1 MKKRWISVILMFA
14 LIAGYIIF
22 LHFYEK
28 EDTNEAPQIT
38 FEETHLELSVGDDSS
53 RLMEGVRATDKE
65 DGDLTSEIIIDS
77 ISAFD
82 SKKNRTVR
90 YVVFDR
96 ENKATQATRTISYV
110 DYQGP
115 KIFLNDSLVQD
126 TISVTKINKMVE
138 AVSCVD
144 GDISNN
150 VEVNIGKLQDN
161 EVVLKIHTYDSTGTE
176 SNLSVVLE
184 YDRNTYPV
192 KICLQEY
199 ILYVPAG
206 EIYDFK
212 QNVKE
217 ILLGNQVISKYNEM
231 IQIEGEVD
239 FNTPGI
245 YEVYYGLSEEAENIA
260 RAKGIVVVE

>member
-1 MKKRWISVILMFA
+1 MKKRWISIILMFV
-14 LIAGYIIF
+14 LIAGYIAF
-22 LHFYEK
+22 LYYYEK
-28 EDTNEAPQIT
+28 EDTNEAPQII
-38 FEETHLELSVGDDSS
+38 FEETHLELSVSDDSS
-53 RLMEGVRATDKE
+53 RLMEGVRAIDKE
-65 DGDLTSEIIIDS
+65 DGELTSEVMIDS

-82 SKKNRTVR
+82 GKKNRTVR
-90 YVVFDR
+90 YVVFDK
-96 ENKATQATRTISYV
+96 ENKATQASRTISYV
-110 DYQGP
+110 DYQPP
-115 KIFLNDSLVQD
+115 KILIKDSLTQS
-126 TISVTKINKMVE
+126 TISVAKINKMME

-192 KICLQEY
+192 KIRLREY
-199 ILYVPAG
+199 ALYVPAG
-206 EIYDFK
+206 EIYDLK
-212 QNVKE
+212 QNVQE

-245 YEVYYGLSEEAENIA
+245 YEVYYVLSEEAENIA
-260 RAKGIVVVE
+260 RTKGIVVVE

>member
-1 MKKRWISVILMFA
+1 MRKRWISILLMFA
-14 LIAGYIIF
+14 LIVGYILF
-22 LHFYEK
+22 LYYYET
-28 EDTNEAPQIT
+28 EDINEAPQII
-38 FEETHLELSVGDDSS
+38 FEETHVELSVNDDSS

-65 DGDLTSEIIIDS
+65 DGDLTSEVILDS

-90 YVVFDR
+90 YVVFDK

-110 DYQGP
+110 DYQVP

-126 TISVTKINKMVE
+126 IISVSKINKMVG

-184 YDRNTYPV
+184 YDKNTYPV

-206 EIYDFK
+206 ETYDFK

-217 ILLGNQVISKYNEM
+217 ILHGNQVISKYNEM
-231 IQIEGEVD
+231 IRIEGEVD

-245 YEVYYGLSEEAENIA
+245 YEVYYALSEEADNMA
-260 RAKGIVVVE
+260 RTKGIVVVE

>member
-1 MKKRWISVILMFA
+1 MRYSIGDVSRVLGITTSA
-14 LIAGYIIF
+14 

-28 EDTNEAPQIT
+28 EDTNKAPQIT
-38 FEETHLELSVGDDSS
+38 FEDTHLELSVGDDSS

-65 DGDLTSEIIIDS
+65 DGELTSEVIIDS

-82 SKKNRTVR
+82 GKKNRTGR
-90 YVVFDR
+90 YVVFDK
-96 ENKATQATRTISYV
+96 ENKAAQASRTISYV
-110 DYQGP
+110 DYQPP
-115 KIFLNDSLVQD
+115 KILIKDSLVQD
-126 TISVTKINKMVE
+126 VISVAKINRMME

-161 EVVLKIHTYDSTGTE
+161 EVVLKIHAYDSTGTE

-192 KICLQEY
+192 KICLREY
-199 ILYVPAG
+199 ALYVPAG
-206 EIYDFK
+206 EIYDLK
-212 QNVKE
+212 QNVQE
-217 ILLGNQVISKYNEM
+217 IVLGNQVISKYNEM

-245 YEVYYGLSEEAENIA
+245 YEVYYELSEEADNIA
-260 RAKGIVVVE
+260 RTKGIVVVE